1 MEQPSPSPSS
11 SPSSSPPLGH
21 PLDPKDAEILFLSQ
35 RLDRM
40 ERFMADRLRQG
51 SDPAITTQAPLQ
63 HYCPSD
69 VDVMGCPSIKPATPI
84 EFFTKPTKSDTELK
98 EVIRGFPKNVHMDQY
113 KAPKVPYV
121 VSNNLTF
128 NKKHDSQIREFQER
142 CAELTR
148 PVDYFYHQF
157 RQLQEIDPEHLKP
170 DQILDLSVS
179 FAVLMRQHLGGMA
192 VKMHETRMANVR
204 EAAGAHFEDDA
215 LNMFDPQSFYDHTK
229 SILTLQTYFKSKT
242 GTDNRRDKGGNN
254 NNNNSHG
261 NGRHNSD
268 KNWNNNQDRR
278 SQCRSGRD
286 FNNSNRS
293 SSSFQRNSGNQRR
306 NSQQRGRSTSRR
318 NDRSPRLEGGSKDS

>member
-1 MEQPSPSPSS
+1 MLRDIARIIRVHPSQQVPMEQPSPSSS
-11 SPSSSPPLGH
+11 SSSSSSPPLDH

-63 HYCPSD
+63 HYRPSD

-84 EFFTKPTKSDTELK
+84 EFFTKPTKSDAELK

-121 VSNNLTF
+121 VSNNLDF
-128 NKKHDSQIREFQER
+128 NRKHDSQIREFQER

-179 FAVLMRQHLGGMA
+179 FAVLMRQHLGGMT

-215 LNMFDPQSFYDHTK
+215 LNMLDPQSFYDHTK
-229 SILTLQTYFKSKT
+229 SIRTLQSYFKSKP
-242 GTDNRRDKGGNN
+242 GTDNHRDKGDNN
-254 NNNNSHG
+254 G
-261 NGRHNSD
+261 
-268 KNWNNNQDRR
+268 
-278 SQCRSGRD
+278 
-286 FNNSNRS
+286 
-293 SSSFQRNSGNQRR
+293 
-306 NSQQRGRSTSRR
+306 
-318 NDRSPRLEGGSKDS
+318 